1 MNEREVLGMSEK
13 TEAIHDLLIEIIY
26 TSKNIEEAKER
37 ASELLQARA
46 EAVHIKSTRKNE

>member
-1 MNEREVLGMSEK
+1 MNERRVLKMSEK

-26 TSKNIEEAKER
+26 TSKNIEEAKKR

-46 EAVHIKSTRKNE
+46 EAVHINLTRKNE